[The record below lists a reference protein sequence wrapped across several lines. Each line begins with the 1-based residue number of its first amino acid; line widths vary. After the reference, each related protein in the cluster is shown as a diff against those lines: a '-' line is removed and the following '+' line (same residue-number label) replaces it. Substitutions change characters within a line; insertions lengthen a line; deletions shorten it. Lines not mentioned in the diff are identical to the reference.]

1 MEAMGEETGGFMI
14 TLLWAAAIVL
24 VLAGLAGTVLPALPG
39 APLVFA
45 GLLIAAWIDH
55 FQKVG
60 WFTLALLFLLMLL
73 AFVIEIAA
81 AGMGAKR
88 VGASK
93 LAIFGAAV
101 GTIVGIFFS
110 LPGLLLGPFVGAVLG
125 EYLSRRN
132 WEQAGKVGI
141 GTWIGLIVG
150 TAGKLAVIFTMVGLF
165 VTAYML

>member
-1 MEAMGEETGGFMI
+1 MTG
-14 TLLWAAAIVL
+14 LLWILAIVL
-24 VLAGLAGTVLPALPG
+24 VLAGLAGTILPALPG

-45 GLLIAAWIDH
+45 GLLIAAWADD

-60 WFTLALLFLLMLL
+60 WFPLTLMFILMLL
-73 AFVIEIAA
+73 TFVIELAA

-110 LPGLLLGPFVGAVLG
+110 LPGLLLGPFLGAVLG

-150 TAGKLAVIFTMVGLF
+150 TAGKLAVIFAMVGLF
-165 VTAYML
+165 VTAYLI

>member
-1 MEAMGEETGGFMI
+1 MI
-14 TLLWAAAIVL
+14 TLLWVAAIAL
-24 VLAGLAGTVLPALPG
+24 VVAGLAGTVLPALPG

-45 GLLIAAWIDH
+45 GLLIAAWIDK

-60 WFTLALLFLLMLL
+60 WLPLTLIFLLMILT
-73 AFVIEIAA
+73 FVIEIAA

-93 LAIFGAAV
+93 MAIFGAAV

-150 TAGKLAVIFTMVGLF
+150 TAGKLAVIFAMVGLF
-165 VTAYML
+165 VTAYWL

>member
-1 MEAMGEETGGFMI
+1 MTA
-14 TLLWAAAIVL
+14 LLWALAILLVAAGV
-24 VLAGLAGTVLPALPG
+24 AGTILPALPG

-45 GLLIAAWIDH
+45 GLLLAAWIDG

-60 WFTLALLFLLMLL
+60 WLTLTMLFFLMLL
-73 AFVIEIAA
+73 TFAIELAA

-93 LAIFGAAV
+93 LAVFGAAV

-110 LPGLLLGPFVGAVLG
+110 LPGLLLGPFFGAVLG

-141 GTWIGLIVG
+141 GTWVGLIVG
-150 TAGKLAVIFTMVGLF
+150 TAGKLAVIFAMVGLF

>member
-1 MEAMGEETGGFMI
+1 MI
-14 TLLWAAAIVL
+14 TLLWAVAILFIV
-24 VLAGLAGTVLPALPG
+24 AGLAGTILPALPG
-39 APLVFA
+39 APLVFV
-45 GLLIAAWIDH
+45 GLLIAAWIDK

-60 WFTLALLFLLMLL
+60 WFTLTLIFILMILT
-73 AFVIEIAA
+73 FVIEIAA

-93 LAIFGAAV
+93 MAIFGAAV

-110 LPGLLLGPFVGAVLG
+110 LPGLLLGPFVGAVIG

-141 GTWIGLIVG
+141 GTWVGLIVG
-150 TAGKLAVIFTMVGLF
+150 TAGKLAVIFAMVGLF
-165 VTAYML
+165 VTAYVI

>member
-1 MEAMGEETGGFMI
+1 LI
-14 TLLWAAAIVL
+14 TLLWIAAIAL
-24 VLAGLAGTVLPALPG
+24 VLAGLAGTFLPALPG

-60 WFTLALLFLLMLL
+60 WFTLVLLFLLMLL
-73 AFVIEIAA
+73 TFVIEIAA
-81 AGMGAKR
+81 AGLGAKR

-93 LAIFGAAV
+93 MAIFGAAV
-101 GTIVGIFFS
+101 GTIVGLFFS
-110 LPGLLLGPFVGAVLG
+110 IPGLLLGPFVGAVLG

-132 WEQAGKVGI
+132 WEQAGKVGF

-150 TAGKLAVIFTMVGLF
+150 TAGKIAVIFAMVGLF
-165 VTAYML
+165 VTAYLI

>member
-1 MEAMGEETGGFMI
+1 MTA
-14 TLLWAAAIVL
+14 LLWAVAILFVA
-24 VLAGLAGTVLPALPG
+24 AGLAGTILPALPG
-39 APLVFA
+39 APLVFV

-55 FQKVG
+55 FDKVG
-60 WFTLALLFLLMLL
+60 WFTLTLIFLLMILT
-73 AFVIEIAA
+73 FVIELAA

-93 LAIFGAAV
+93 MAIFGAAV

-110 LPGLLLGPFVGAVLG
+110 LPGLLLGPFIGAVLG

-141 GTWIGLIVG
+141 GTWIGMIVG

-165 VTAYML
+165 VTAYII

>member
-1 MEAMGEETGGFMI
+1 MI
-14 TLLWAAAIVL
+14 SLLWLVAIAL
-24 VLAGLAGTVLPALPG
+24 VVAGLAGTILPALPG
-39 APLVFA
+39 APLVFI

-55 FQKVG
+55 FEKVG
-60 WFTLALLFLLMLL
+60 KITLFLLFLLMLL
-73 AFVIEIAA
+73 TFVIEIAA

-93 LAIFGAAV
+93 MAIFGAAV

-110 LPGLLLGPFVGAVLG
+110 LPGLLLGPFVGAVAG

-141 GTWIGLIVG
+141 GTWIGMIVG
-150 TAGKLAVIFTMVGLF
+150 TAGKLAVIFAMVGLF
-165 VTAYML
+165 ITAYML

>member
-1 MEAMGEETGGFMI
+1 MI
-14 TLLWAAAIVL
+14 TLLWVAAIAL

-45 GLLIAAWIDH
+45 GLLIAAWIDK

-60 WFTLALLFLLMLL
+60 WFTLALIFLLMILT
-73 AFVIEIAA
+73 FVIEIAA

-93 LAIFGAAV
+93 MAIFGAAV
-101 GTIVGIFFS
+101 GTVVGIFFS

-150 TAGKLAVIFTMVGLF
+150 TAGKLAVIFAMVGLF
-165 VTAYML
+165 VTAYWL

>member
-1 MEAMGEETGGFMI
+1 ME
-14 TLLWAAAIVL
+14 LLWAVAILL
-24 VLAGLAGTVLPALPG
+24 VLAGLAGTILPALPG

-60 WFTLALLFLLMLL
+60 WFILTLLFLLMLL
-73 AFVIEIAA
+73 TFVIEIAA

-93 LAIFGAAV
+93 LAVVGAAV
-101 GTIVGIFFS
+101 GTIVGLFFS
-110 LPGLLLGPFVGAVLG
+110 LPGLLLGPFVGAVAG

-132 WEQAGKVGI
+132 LGQAGKVGI
-141 GTWIGLIVG
+141 GTWIGLMLG
-150 TAGKLAVIFTMVGLF
+150 TAGKIAVIFAMVGLF
-165 VTAYML
+165 VTAYLI

>member
-1 MEAMGEETGGFMI
+1 MI
-14 TLLWAAAIVL
+14 TLLWAVAILFV
-24 VLAGLAGTVLPALPG
+24 VAGLAGTILPALPG
-39 APLVFA
+39 APLVFV

-60 WFTLALLFLLMLL
+60 WFTLTLIFLLMVLT
-73 AFVIEIAA
+73 FVIEIAA

-93 LAIFGAAV
+93 MAIFGAAV

-110 LPGLLLGPFVGAVLG
+110 IPGLLLGPFIGAVLG

-165 VTAYML
+165 VTAYLI

>member
-1 MEAMGEETGGFMI
+1 MI
-14 TLLWAAAIVL
+14 TLLWVVAIAL
-24 VLAGLAGTVLPALPG
+24 VLAGLAGTILPALPG
-39 APLVFA
+39 APLVFV

-60 WFTLALLFLLMLL
+60 WFTLTLLFLLMLL
-73 AFVIEIAA
+73 TFVIEIAA
-81 AGMGAKR
+81 AGLGAKR

-93 LAIFGAAV
+93 MAIFGAAV

-150 TAGKLAVIFTMVGLF
+150 TAGKLAVIFAMVGLF
-165 VTAYML
+165 VTAYLL

>member
-1 MEAMGEETGGFMI
+1 MI
-14 TLLWAAAIVL
+14 TLLWAVAILFV
-24 VLAGLAGTVLPALPG
+24 VAGLAGTVLPALPG
-39 APLVFA
+39 APLVFV
-45 GLLIAAWIDH
+45 GLLIAAWIDK

-60 WFTLALLFLLMLL
+60 WFTLTLIFLLMILT
-73 AFVIEIAA
+73 FVIEIAA

-93 LAIFGAAV
+93 MAIFGAAV

-110 LPGLLLGPFVGAVLG
+110 LPGLLLGPFIGAVLG

-165 VTAYML
+165 VTAYLL

>member
-1 MEAMGEETGGFMI
+1 MI
-14 TLLWAAAIVL
+14 ALLWAVAILL
-24 VLAGLAGTVLPALPG
+24 VLAGLAGTILPALPG
-39 APLVFA
+39 APLVFI

-55 FQKVG
+55 FEKVG
-60 WFTLALLFLLMLL
+60 WFTLALLFLLMVLT
-73 AFVIEIAA
+73 FVIEIAA

-93 LAIFGAAV
+93 MAIFGAAV

-110 LPGLLLGPFVGAVLG
+110 LPGLLLGPFVGAALG

-165 VTAYML
+165 VTAYLL

>member
-1 MEAMGEETGGFMI
+1 MI
-14 TLLWAAAIVL
+14 TLLWVAAIAL

-60 WFTLALLFLLMLL
+60 WFTLTLLFLLMLL
-73 AFVIEIAA
+73 TFVIEIAA

-93 LAIFGAAV
+93 MAIFGAAV
-101 GTIVGIFFS
+101 GMIVGLFFS
-110 LPGLLLGPFVGAVLG
+110 LPGLLFGPFVGAVLG
-125 EYLSRRN
+125 EYLSRRS
-132 WEQAGKVGI
+132 WEQAGKVGF
-141 GTWIGLIVG
+141 GTWIGLILG
-150 TAGKLAVIFTMVGLF
+150 TAGKIAVIFAMVGIF
-165 VTAYML
+165 VTAYVL

>member
-1 MEAMGEETGGFMI
+1 MI
-14 TLLWAAAIVL
+14 TLLWVAAIAL
-24 VLAGLAGTVLPALPG
+24 VLAGLAGTILPALPG

-45 GLLIAAWIDH
+45 GLLIAAWIDK

-60 WFTLALLFLLMLL
+60 WFTLALIFLLMILT
-73 AFVIEIAA
+73 FVIEIAA

-93 LAIFGAAV
+93 MAILGAAV
-101 GTIVGIFFS
+101 GTVVGIFFS

-150 TAGKLAVIFTMVGLF
+150 TAGKLAVIFAMVGLF
-165 VTAYML
+165 VTAYWL

>member
-1 MEAMGEETGGFMI
+1 MI
-14 TLLWAAAIVL
+14 TLLWAVAILFV
-24 VLAGLAGTVLPALPG
+24 VAGLAGTILPALPG
-39 APLVFA
+39 APLVFV

-60 WFTLALLFLLMLL
+60 WFTLTLIFLLMVLT
-73 AFVIEIAA
+73 FVIEIAA

-93 LAIFGAAV
+93 MAIFGAAV

-110 LPGLLLGPFVGAVLG
+110 IPGLLLGPFVGAVLG

-165 VTAYML
+165 VTAYLI

>member
-1 MEAMGEETGGFMI
+1 MI
-14 TLLWAAAIVL
+14 TLLWAVAILL
-24 VLAGLAGTVLPALPG
+24 VAAGLAGTILPALPG

-60 WFTLALLFLLMLL
+60 WFTLVLLFLLMLL
-73 AFVIEIAA
+73 TFVIEIAA

-93 LAIFGAAV
+93 LALFGAAV
-101 GTIVGIFFS
+101 GTIVGLFFS
-110 LPGLLLGPFVGAVLG
+110 LPGLLLGPFVGAALG

-141 GTWIGLIVG
+141 GTWIGLMVG
-150 TAGKLAVIFTMVGLF
+150 TAGKIAVIFAMVGLF
-165 VTAYML
+165 VTAYLI

>member
-1 MEAMGEETGGFMI
+1 MT
-14 TLLWAAAIVL
+14 TLLWAVAILFVA
-24 VLAGLAGTVLPALPG
+24 AGLAGTILPALPG
-39 APLVFA
+39 APLVFV

-60 WFTLALLFLLMLL
+60 WFILTLLFLLMLL
-73 AFVIEIAA
+73 TFVIEIAA

-93 LAIFGAAV
+93 MAVFGAAV

-110 LPGLLLGPFVGAVLG
+110 LPGLLLGPFIGAVLG

-141 GTWIGLIVG
+141 GTWIGMIVG

-165 VTAYML
+165 VTAYLI

>member
-1 MEAMGEETGGFMI
+1 MI
-14 TLLWAAAIVL
+14 TLLWAVAILLIV
-24 VLAGLAGTVLPALPG
+24 AGLAGTILPALPG
-39 APLVFA
+39 APLVFV
-45 GLLIAAWIDH
+45 GLLIAAWIDK

-60 WFTLALLFLLMLL
+60 WFTLTLIFLLMILT
-73 AFVIEIAA
+73 FVIEIAA

-93 LAIFGAAV
+93 MAIFGAAV

-110 LPGLLLGPFVGAVLG
+110 LPGLLLGPFVGAVIG

-141 GTWIGLIVG
+141 GTWVGLIVG
-150 TAGKLAVIFTMVGLF
+150 TAGKLAVIFAMVGLF
-165 VTAYML
+165 VTAYVV

>member
-1 MEAMGEETGGFMI
+1 MI
-14 TLLWAAAIVL
+14 TLLWAVAIL
-24 VLAGLAGTVLPALPG
+24 FVLAGLAGTILPALPG
-39 APLVFA
+39 APLVFV

-60 WFTLALLFLLMLL
+60 WFTLTLIFLLMILT
-73 AFVIEIAA
+73 FVIEIAA

-93 LAIFGAAV
+93 MAIFGAAV

-110 LPGLLLGPFVGAVLG
+110 IPGLLLGPFIGAVVG

-165 VTAYML
+165 VTAYLL